1 MTQDEAICLIKD
13 YGTRQRGT
21 HLPCPCCGQSE
32 LTYQTSKYSRFFPT
46 SICEVCDNGVELPPE
61 QWAITQHPKRWNMVR
76 EIHCF
81 VGRFNPIRRGY
92 VVVEATSSLEAKAIF
107 HKAYPGIGAIFAD
120 GCSDDAKARSHYYGT
135 IHYRGGN
142 IPPLTETNN
151 DRG

>member
-1 MTQDEAICLIKD
+1 MNHEAAIRLIKD
-13 YGTRQRGT
+13 YGTRQRSA

-32 LTYQTSKYSRFFPT
+32 LTYQTSKYSRFLPT
-46 SICEVCDNGVELPPE
+46 SICDVCANGVELPPE
-61 QWAITQHPKRWNMVR
+61 QWAITQHPERWNMVI

-81 VGRFNPIRRGY
+81 VGRFNSIRRGY

-107 HKAYPGIGAIFAD
+107 HKAYPGIGAIFVD

-135 IHYRGGN
+135 IHYRGGT
-142 IPPLTETNN
+142 IPPLTETIN